1 MKANWIKQTTATTGA
16 GTMTL
21 GAAVTGFIA
30 LSDRSDLLPD
40 GAQVRYQIADGND
53 REEGIGT
60 YTAAGTTLSRD
71 TIIETLVAGVYDNTS
86 PVAITL
92 SGSAT
97 VAIAAS
103 ANTAFDGRGLQF
115 SASRVCY
122 PDNMAKLDSVN
133 QTGTAGRIEYFPAY
147 LLFPRSLSSLAI
159 ECGVAD
165 AAAVDSR
172 IGIWNQNA
180 SALPGQLIYG
190 SAALDLSA
198 VAIVTEALPDAL
210 VLPAGIYWFGIR
222 TDSATVGLASASIS
236 SGHVWGA
243 PHGMRGDTG
252 RMRVPYTDG
261 TSGALASDPVITGE
275 SSLSGIRIFGW
286 QS

>member
-1 MKANWIKQTTATTGA
+1 MKANWIKQTTATTGT
-16 GTMTL
+16 GTITL
-21 GAAVTGFIA
+21 GAAEAGFIA

-40 GAQVRYQIADGND
+40 GAQVRYQITDGNN

-71 TIIETLVAGVYDNTS
+71 TIIETLVAGVYNNTS
-86 PVAITL
+86 PTAITL

-122 PDNMAKLDSVN
+122 PDNLIKLDGVN
-133 QTGTAGRIEYFPAY
+133 QTGTSGRLEYFPAY
-147 LLFPRSLSSLAI
+147 LLFPRSIPSLAI

-180 SALPGQLIYG
+180 SALPGQLLYG
-190 SAALDLSA
+190 SPALDLSA
-198 VAIVTEALPDAL
+198 VAIVTEALPTAL
-210 VLPAGIYWFGIR
+210 ILPAGVYWFGVRI
-222 TDSATVGLASASIS
+222 DSATAGVGKVSIS
-236 SGHVWGA
+236 GGQIWGA
-243 PHGMRGDTG
+243 PHGMRTDIG

-261 TSGALASDPVITGE
+261 TSGALASNPVITGE
-275 SSLSGIRIFGW
+275 SSLSNVRIFGW

>member
-1 MKANWIKQTTATTGA
+1 MKANWIKQTTATTGT

-21 GAAVTGFIA
+21 GAAMAGFIA
-30 LSDRSDLLPD
+30 LSDRSDMLPD
-40 GAQVRYQIADGND
+40 GAQVRYQIVDGNN

-60 YTAAGTTLSRD
+60 YTASGTTLSRD

-103 ANTAFDGRGLQF
+103 ANTGFDGRGLQF
-115 SASRVCY
+115 SAARICY
-122 PDNMAKLDSVN
+122 PDNIIKLDGVN
-133 QTGTAGRIEYFPAY
+133 QTGAVGRIEYFPAY
-147 LLFPRSLSSLAI
+147 LLFPRFLSSLAI

-180 SALPGQLIYG
+180 NALPGQLLYG
-190 SAALDLSA
+190 SSALDLSA
-198 VAIVTEALPDAL
+198 VAIVTEVLPDAL
-210 VLPAGIYWFGIR
+210 MLPAGVYWFGIR
-222 TDSATVGLASASIS
+222 TDSATVGVGKASIS
-236 SGHVWGA
+236 GGQIWGA
-243 PHGMRGDTG
+243 PHGMRTDVG

-261 TSGALASDPVITGE
+261 TSGAFTSNPTITGE
-275 SSLSGIRIFGW
+275 STLSNARIFGW